1 MLSGLKEYQSKAVNQ
16 LITTASMMLDRSDR
30 QNVCI
35 LRSPTGSGK
44 TYMAAAFI
52 DGLIRR
58 REDDIC
64 FIWVTIGKGELQVQS
79 RNALS
84 RYFKGSPAVRLIEE
98 EFTGSKTIIEKNEI
112 IVVNWEKLRNKV
124 KGEWA
129 NVLMKDG
136 EKTNFR
142 EVLANTRE
150 VRKLVLIIDESHIG
164 ATAERTQEL
173 RNEFDSN
180 VIIEISATPKLS
192 PSPSEMASGRA
203 GWIEVSSKD
212 VIEEGMIKR
221 EILINPDLNDK
232 DIEGADSQD
241 VVLEKAY
248 QKRLTLQSLFDAEGV
263 DINPLV
269 LVQIPNADAGD
280 QKIEAIRDF
289 LAEKDITE
297 TNARLAIWL
306 SEYPSSEHLDG
317 ISLNTSPVQFLIFK
331 QALDTGWDCPRAHI
345 LVKFREAKSETFEIQ
360 ILGRILRMPEQKHY
374 ASDELNNAYVYT
386 NITEIAVKKEEYN
399 PNIIKHIKASRKS
412 LYKDIALP
420 SYYKSRADYGDI
432 TGDIT
437 EIFSETARTYF
448 EISKPEDFEENKSR
462 MTKKG
467 VVLDNSKLQDQVV
480 RDLTLDSAEFDSL
493 EGDISTEDFVIL
505 QKSKTD
511 AQIEFDKFLQDAMG
525 TFTNVARSVP
535 ALKAALF
542 SFFKKHLGMTRTAD
556 AFWLH
561 KIVLELN
568 NKVVFKLLLDSSVAE
583 FSKRRELI
591 VKERVEGGEQNY
603 LFEVPEYVFI
613 NEFLEEEVESERNIL
628 SPCYLSRDRSQ
639 VEKTFEKRIDSD
651 ASIEWWFKNGVN
663 KIEFF
668 GIKYEYPVNKIRCFY
683 PDYII
688 KYKDGTLGIFE
699 TKSKGDDEN
708 LGGLNNKTQAKA
720 EAMAKWRKETN
731 TVSRKI
737 RTGIVIVDGRNIYI
751 NESEFFDT
759 QKALSGDW
767 TDWNV
772 F

>member
-1 MLSGLKEYQSKAVNQ
+1 MLSGLKDYQSKAVNH
-16 LITTASMMLDRSDR
+16 LITTTSMMLDRTDR
-30 QNVCI
+30 QNICV

-44 TYMAAAFI
+44 TFMAAAFI

-64 FIWVTIGKGELQVQS
+64 FIWVTIGKGELQIQS

-84 RYFKGSPAVRLIEE
+84 RYFRGSPAVRLIEE
-98 EFTGSKTIIEKNEI
+98 EFTGGKTIIEKNEI

-129 NVLMKDG
+129 NNLMKDG

-150 VRKLVLIIDESHIG
+150 KRKIILIIDESHIG

-173 RNEFDSN
+173 RDEFDAN
-180 VIIEISATPKLS
+180 VIIEISATPKLT
-192 PSPSEMASGRA
+192 PSPAEMASGRA

-221 EILINPDLNDK
+221 EIIINPDLSDK
-232 DIEGADSQD
+232 EIEGADSQD
-241 VVLEKAY
+241 VVLERAY
-248 QKRLTLQSLFDAEGV
+248 QKRLELQKYFDEEDV

-269 LVQIPNADAGD
+269 LIQIPNADAGD

-297 TNARLAIWL
+297 ANARLAIWL

-331 QALDTGWDCPRAHI
+331 QAIDTGWDCPRAHI
-345 LVKFREAKSETFEIQ
+345 LVKFREAKSEIFEIQ

-374 ASDELNNAYVYT
+374 VRDELNIAYVYT
-386 NITEIAVKKEEYN
+386 NISEIAVKREDYN

-412 LYKDIALP
+412 LYKNIELP

-437 EIFSETARTYF
+437 EIFSQIARTYF
-448 EISKPEDFEENKSR
+448 EISKPDDFDGNKSR

-467 VVLDNSKLQDQVV
+467 LVLDNSRLQDQVV
-480 RDLTLDSAEFDSL
+480 KDIALDSTEFDSL
-493 EGDISTEDFVIL
+493 EGEISTEDFVIL

-542 SFFKKHLGMTRTAD
+542 SFFRKNLGFTRTAD

-561 KIVLELN
+561 KIVLEPN
-568 NKVVFKLLLDSSVAE
+568 NKAVFKLLLDSSVAE
-583 FSKRRELI
+583 FSKQREII

-603 LFEVPEYVFI
+603 TFEVPEYIFI
-613 NEFLEEEVESERNIL
+613 NEYLEEQVESERNIL
-628 SPCYLSRDRSQ
+628 SPCYLFRDRSQ

-651 ASIEWWFKNGVN
+651 TSIEWWFKNGVN

-668 GIKYEYPVNKIRCFY
+668 GIKYEYPVNKIKSFY

-708 LGGLNNKTQAKA
+708 LGGLNKKTQAKA
-720 EAMAKWRKETN
+720 EAMAKWRNVVN
-731 TVSRKI
+731 TVNKKI
-737 RTGIVIVDGRNIYI
+737 RTGIVIVDGKNIRL
-751 NESEFFDT
+751 NESEFFNT
-759 QKALSGDW
+759 EKALSGDW